1 MTYQTLQQ
9 KVLGLA
15 FILAP
20 LLITIGAITLLLG
33 IGLNKDGI
41 SSWVE
46 GVFLAYGFLIFVPVY
61 FGLARILG
69 ERAPIFGIICSITGL
84 GMGFGAL
91 PSMARIMQAGFD
103 RAGLD
108 IAVFSLELPGMPIL
122 FIWVALGLLTSI
134 LLGIGFLWKG
144 GVPRWI
150 AVLLILAPIFFVIG
164 QGDDETI
171 AWWRV
176 TIFYPLACVTWLVAL
191 TPIGLRYLGGDSQAY
206 AAELAA

>member
-1 MTYQTLQQ
+1 MTTYQTLQQ
-9 KVLGLA
+9 KAIGLA

-20 LLITIGAITLLLG
+20 LLLTIGAITLLLG

-46 GVFLAYGFLIFVPVY
+46 GVILAYGFLIFVPVY
-61 FGLARILG
+61 FGLASILG
-69 ERAPIFGIICSITGL
+69 ERAPVFGIICTITGL

-108 IAVFSLELPGMPIL
+108 IAVFSLESPGMPIL

-134 LLGIGFLWKG
+134 LLGIGFLLKG
-144 GVPRWI
+144 GIPRWA

-176 TIFYPLACVTWLVAL
+176 GIFYPLACVTWFLAL
-191 TPIGLRYLGGDSQAY
+191 APIGLRYLTGNAQSY
-206 AAELAA
+206 AAA